1 MKARRRLR
9 RLVPDAELIRRRATG
24 EPLRQLA
31 GDYGVAHTTLGR
43 YFVRPQVK
51 KELAQARRQLRA
63 EQAARTSAWRRL
75 EPEVRGRAN
84 EQAAREREE
93 QKRFQLAWAE
103 HESHRRS
110 PRDQYETLLNEH
122 DAPRRPPTRADQH
135 NTFDEI
141 AKRVVAASGGT
152 QAVIDA
158 NELSTLKQLAD
169 TIDPAILT
177 QAFAND
183 ALQLP
188 QPPLAP
194 KPRPRPRRLVP
205 DAALI
210 RRRAAGE
217 PLRQLAHDYQVNH
230 TTLSRYFAR
239 TEINRQLQHT
249 RRQLRAQRRAR
260 TAARHS
266 AQPPPDSNHTAQ
278 PHN

>member
-1 MKARRRLR
+1 
-9 RLVPDAELIRRRATG
+9 LVPDAELIRRRATG

-63 EQAARTSAWRRL
+63 EQAARTSAWQRL

-84 EQAAREREE
+84 EPAARERE
-93 QKRFQLAWAE
+93 QHKRFQLAWAE
-103 HESHRRS
+103 RRS
-110 PRDQYETLLNEH
+110 RWRPPRDQYEALLNEH
-122 DAPRRPPTRADQH
+122 EAPRRPPTHADEH
-135 NTFDEI
+135 NTFDVI
-141 AKRVVAASGGT
+141 AKRVVAAGGGT

-158 NELSTLKQLAD
+158 NELSTLKQLVD
-169 TIDPAILT
+169 LIDPAILT

-194 KPRPRPRRLVP
+194 KPRPRPRRLIA
-205 DAALI
+205 DASLI

-239 TEINRQLQHT
+239 TEVNRQLQHT

-260 TAARHS
+260 TAGRRS
-266 AQPPPDSNHTAQ
+266 AQPPPDSNHAAQ

>member
-1 MKARRRLR
+1 MSARRRLR
-9 RLVPDAELIRRRATG
+9 RLVPDAELIRRRAAG
-24 EPLRQLA
+24 EPFRELA
-31 GDYGVAHTTLGR
+31 ADYGVAHTTVGR
-43 YFVRPQVK
+43 YFARPQVK
-51 KELAQARRQLRA
+51 TELAQARRQLRA

-75 EPEVRGRAN
+75 EPEVRRRAN

-93 QKRFQLAWAE
+93 HKRFQLAWAE
-103 HESHRRS
+103 HRS
-110 PRDQYETLLNEH
+110 RWRPPRDQYETLLNEH
-122 DAPRRPPTRADQH
+122 DAPRRPPTRADEH
-135 NTFDEI
+135 NTFDVI
-141 AKRVVAASGGT
+141 AKRVVAAGGGT
-152 QAVIDA
+152 QAVLDA
-158 NELSTLKQLAD
+158 NELSTLEQLVD
-169 TIDPAILT
+169 MIDPAILT

-188 QPPLAP
+188 QPPLAL
-194 KPRPRPRRLVP
+194 KQRPRPRGLVP

-239 TEINRQLQHT
+239 TEIDRQLQHT

-260 TAARHS
+260 TAGRRS
-266 AQPPPDSNHTAQ
+266 AQPPPDSNHAAQ